1 MAPGMPYVQLPVPP
15 SPTLPQPQPYQIA
28 SPQFQ
33 QPAVPPAYAMLPQP
47 PLPQVQPMAT
57 PAPQAVSPQTSKGK
71 FLVPFIILGG
81 LFVIAVVVIIVFALK
96 H

>member
-1 MAPGMPYVQLPVPP
+1 MPYVQPPVPP

-47 PLPQVQPMAT
+47 ALPQTQPMAT
-57 PAPQAVSPQTSKGK
+57 PAPPQAVPPGTGKRK